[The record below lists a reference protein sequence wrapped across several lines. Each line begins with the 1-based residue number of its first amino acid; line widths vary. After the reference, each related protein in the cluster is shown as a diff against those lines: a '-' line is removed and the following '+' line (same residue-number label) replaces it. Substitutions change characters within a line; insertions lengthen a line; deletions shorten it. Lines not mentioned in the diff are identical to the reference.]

1 MKKIKILKYLVDFIW
16 IITAPIGVPLILLC
30 IPAIFFYDFTDLNI
44 EIHGIELV
52 VQDLYSKILIVVFL
66 FNFLLVIYS
75 LHLFRKSL
83 TYFLK
88 AKIFDTVVIHSF
100 GKTGNLLL
108 LSGVISVILSI
119 ISSLYFESKMTLEF
133 GLNSHLTTIGL
144 GLFFMVLSEVFQI
157 AKTAKTEND
166 LTI

>member
-1 MKKIKILKYLVDFIW
+1 MKKIKILKYIVDFIW
-16 IITAPIGVPLILLC
+16 IITAPIGIPLILLC

-44 EIHGIELV
+44 EIQGIGFI
-52 VQDLYSKILIVVFL
+52 VQNIYSKILFAIFL

-83 TYFLK
+83 AYFLK
-88 AKIFDTVVIHSF
+88 AKIFDTVVIHLF
-100 GKTGNLLL
+100 RKIGNLLL
-108 LSGVISVILSI
+108 LSGVISVTLSI

-133 GLNSHLTTIGL
+133 GLNSHLITIGL
-144 GLFFMVLSEVFQI
+144 GLFFMVLSEIFQI
-157 AKTAKTEND
+157 AKTTEQENN